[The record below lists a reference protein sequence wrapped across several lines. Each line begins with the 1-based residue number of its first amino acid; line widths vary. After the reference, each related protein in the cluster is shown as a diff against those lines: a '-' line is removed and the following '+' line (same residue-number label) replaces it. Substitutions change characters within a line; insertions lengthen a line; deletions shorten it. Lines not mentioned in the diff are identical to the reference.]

1 MLKIYEICLVCL
13 GNICRSPMAQA
24 VLTAELARAGLAARV
39 RVTSAGTGDWH
50 IGESMDRRA
59 RAELERRGYDGSA
72 HRARQLRADELDRYD
87 LILAM
92 DQANVRALRR
102 IAAGRPGVDERIRML
117 REFDPEA
124 PPGAEVPDPWGEG
137 PDAFAVVFDMV
148 KAAARGLTAG
158 LADLLAE
165 PAGE

>member
-1 MLKIYEICLVCL
+1 
-13 GNICRSPMAQA
+13 MAQA
-24 VLTAELARAGLAARV
+24 VLTAELARAGLAGRV

-59 RAELERRGYDGSA
+59 RAELARRGYDGSA

-87 LILAM
+87 LLLAM

-102 IAAGRPGVDERIRML
+102 MAAARPGVDERIRLL
-117 REFDPEA
+117 REFDPDA

-137 PDAFAVVFDMV
+137 ADAFAAVFDMV
-148 KAAARGLTAG
+148 RAAARGLTAG
-158 LADLLAE
+158 LAELLAE